1 MTPPRWVDEHGKLL
15 ATRPC
20 PECGQPV
27 RILHPRI
34 EHLRMIG
41 WTLFGEADY
50 VSSCG
55 HLQRFL
61 LVPHVDGETGYLV
74 PILGEAA

>member
-1 MTPPRWVDEHGKLL
+1 
-15 ATRPC
+15 
-20 PECGQPV
+20 
-27 RILHPRI
+27 
-34 EHLRMIG
+34 MIG
-41 WTLFGEADY
+41 WRWLAEAEY

-61 LVPHVDGETGYLV
+61 LVPHADGVMGHLV

>member
-1 MTPPRWVDEHGKLL
+1 MIPRPRDEEGKDRP
-15 ATRPC
+15 TRPC
-20 PECGQPV
+20 SECGQTV
-27 RILHPRI
+27 RVLHPRL

-61 LVPHVDGETGYLV
+61 LVPHIDGEMGHLV

>member
-1 MTPPRWVDEHGKLL
+1 MTAPRFVDEY
-15 ATRPC
+15 ATRQC
-20 PECGQPV
+20 CCCGRPTPV
-27 RILHPRI
+27 RYSYRL

-61 LVPHVDGETGYLV
+61 LVPHVDGEMGQLV

>member
-1 MTPPRWVDEHGKLL
+1 MTSPRSLDERP
-15 ATRPC
+15 TRSC
-20 PECGQPV
+20 PECGQRV

-61 LVPHVDGETGYLV
+61 LVPHADGERAVLV